1 MQPLEVPF
9 TRQTLGA
16 LEYMDKLVEQKTG
29 VTNNIALNPDSLQS
43 TTQAAV
49 TATVEA
55 PLGKLKSW

>member
-1 MQPLEVPF
+1 
-9 TRQTLGA
+9 
-16 LEYMDKLVEQKTG
+16 MDKLVEQKTG

-55 PLGKLKSW
+55 AAGQVEVMVRNLADGLKELLG

>member
-9 TRQTLGA
+9 TAGQTLGA

-55 PLGKLKSW
+55 AGWAS